1 MPSRPSPA
9 NALLSSLLALSVAAA
24 CADTLR
30 DRPTAQQLEES
41 ATAAQAEYVIGA
53 QDVLAISVWKEPE
66 LTLQGVE
73 VRLDG
78 KISVPLIDDIQA
90 DGLTPTQLKDAI
102 ADKLKDYVT
111 APQVTVIVVRVG
123 SKNVYILGEIA
134 RQGAIP
140 LQPQMR
146 VLDALTF
153 AGGFTPFAGK
163 SRIKIIRG
171 HDSPPSEFTFDYDAF
186 VDGND
191 VAQNILLLPGDQIIV
206 PEERPF
212 WR

>member
-1 MPSRPSPA
+1 MPSRSTPA
-9 NALLSSLLALSVAAA
+9 KALLSSLLALSLAA
-24 CADTLR
+24 CAQTLR
-30 DRPTAQQLEES
+30 DQPSVQELEQS
-41 ATAAQAEYVIGA
+41 AAAAQVEYVIGA
-53 QDVLAISVWKEPE
+53 QDVLAINVWKEPE
-66 LTLQGVE
+66 LSLPGVE

-90 DGLTPTQLKDAI
+90 AGLTPTQLKEGI
-102 ADKLKDYVT
+102 TERLKEYVT
-111 APQVTVIVVRVG
+111 APQVTVIVTQVG
-123 SKNVYILGEIA
+123 SKNVYIMGEVN
-134 RQGAIP
+134 RSGAIS

-146 VLDALTF
+146 VFDAL
-153 AGGFTPFAGK
+153 AISGGFSAFAGK
-163 SRIKIIRG
+163 SRIKILRG
-171 HDSPPSEFTFDYDAF
+171 HATPPAEFTFDYNAF

>member
-90 DGLTPTQLKDAI
+90 SGLTPTQLKDAI
-102 ADKLKDYVT
+102 TERLKEYVS
-111 APQVTVIVVRVG
+111 APQVTVIVTHVG
-123 SKNVYILGEIA
+123 SKNVYVVGEVQ
-134 RQGAIP
+134 RQGPIA
-140 LQPQMR
+140 LQPAMR
-146 VLDALTF
+146 VSDALAF
-153 AGGFTPFAGK
+153 AGGFNAFAG
-163 SRIKIIRG
+163 RNRVKIIRTQT
-171 HDSPPSEFTFDYDAF
+171 SPPAEFTFDWNAF
-186 VDGND
+186 VDGHD